1 MAKYIC
7 VPFEMYTL
15 KPISLL
21 GYIKVRTNK
30 GSDKQRFR
38 QTEVQTNRGSDK
50 QRRPLACP
58 PCLRKI
64 VYFCSSYCLRIY
76 IFFPW
81 MHHTVQI
88 GNIIALDASK
98 SSPWMH
104 QSSDKQRFGQTE
116 VRTNRGFDTQFF
128 SSKKFFS
135 WKSAILY
142 FSDTPWVI
150 RSP

>member
-30 GSDKQRFR
+30 GSDKQRFG

-58 PCLRKI
+58 SGSRKM
-64 VYFCSSYCLRIY
+64 F
-76 IFFPW
+76 IFVPLIALESIFSFLECIK
-81 MHHTVQI
+81 VQI

-116 VRTNRGFDTQFF
+116 VRTNRYFRYKFSKFLFF
-128 SSKKFFS
+128 FLKNHSFYIF
-135 WKSAILY
+135 Y
-142 FSDTPWVI
+142 VI
-150 RSP
+150 PGL